1 MGWMHDT
8 LQYFERDPIHR
19 GHHQDELTFRA
30 LYGFTENYVLPLSHD
45 EVVHGKGSLL
55 GRMPGDQWQRLANLR
70 LLYGY
75 QWTVPGKKLLF
86 MGGEFGQE
94 SEWSHEKSLD
104 WHLLQDPGHAGVE
117 RWVADLNRAY
127 AAVPGLHERDADP
140 GGFEWVDTRDHANSV
155 LSFLRRGRT
164 GGDVLVIFN
173 FTPVTRENYRVGVPR
188 RGHWREVL
196 NSDAT
201 EYGGS
206 GVGNLGGVNATP
218 VPTHGRTRSVNVTL
232 PPLGVIVLESE
243 SEGDGERDGE
253 SESESESGD
262 R

>member
-1 MGWMHDT
+1 MHDT
-8 LQYFERDPIHR
+8 LQYFGRDAIHR
-19 GHHQDELTFRA
+19 AHHQDELTFRA

-55 GRMPGDQWQRLANLR
+55 GRMPGDAWQRLANLR

-86 MGGEFGQE
+86 MGGELAQE
-94 SEWSHEKSLD
+94 AEWSHEKSLD

-127 AAVPGLHERDADP
+127 AGLPALHERDADAA
-140 GGFEWVDTRDHANSV
+140 GFEWVDTRDSANSV

-164 GGDVLVIFN
+164 GGDVLVVCN
-173 FTPVTRENYRVGVPR
+173 FTPVVRSNYRVGVPQ
-188 RGHWREVL
+188 RGYWREVL

-201 EYGGS
+201 AYGGS
-206 GVGNLGGVNATP
+206 GSGNLGGVHATP
-218 VPTHGRTRSVNVTL
+218 VPSHGRTRSVNLTL
-232 PPLGVIVLESE
+232 PPLGIVVLVHDDEVADGG
-243 SEGDGERDGE
+243 EGETA
-253 SESESESGD
+253 
-262 R
+262 